1 MSISRHLIHSG
12 FLPKT
17 IRVLPFF
24 GAWLMTVSLLNPPGT
39 TKAGKDKP
47 NIIYIMADDMGY
59 SDLGCYGS
67 EIKTPNLDKLAANG
81 LKLRSFYNN
90 ARCCPTRASLL
101 TGQYPHQVGIGQMVT
116 LANAKYKPG
125 SYQGFL
131 DDKYPTIAEA
141 LKKVGYG
148 TYMSGKWHVGER
160 KEHWPRKRGFDRY
173 YGLISGASSFYEITP
188 QERAKR
194 FFVLNDEEYAI
205 PSNGHY
211 MTDAFTD
218 QAMAFLDEHQ
228 KNRKDD
234 PFFLYLAYTAPHFP
248 LHALEEDIV
257 KYEQIYAKGWD
268 KIRSER
274 FQRMK
279 AIGLIDNRYELTS
292 KPGHIPNW
300 DSVEDKADWIRKMAV
315 YAAMI
320 DRMDQ
325 NIGRLVEQLKQ
336 TGQYDNTVI
345 VFLSDNGAC
354 AETVNTK
361 LLNDPSTKIGE
372 KGSYAIY
379 GEPWAN
385 VSGTPFKKYK
395 HYMHEGGIN
404 TSFIIQ
410 WPSGIKPG
418 KGFHDGYGH
427 VMDLLPTSLE
437 LAGADPLDVP
447 GKSLS
452 HLWTGKKNPERKI
465 FWEHEGNRAVRWGNW
480 KLVQELEDESWALY
494 NLKDDPTE
502 VNDLSAKK
510 PALVVQLQ
518 NDYDVWAAQVGV
530 RKVSKVKDVV
540 ITTLGAKGDGV
551 TNNTRIIQDAIE
563 QVSANGGGRVVIPEG
578 RYLIAPLTLRSD
590 VDIHLQKGAV
600 LLGSPFRKDYGD
612 EFPISLLKGKDL
624 NNVWITG
631 SGIIDG
637 NGRELMKDIFKNLE
651 AGLISDP
658 EWKTKRPTEK
668 NRGHLLWMNNCTNVH
683 VRSVTF
689 KDATS
694 WVLKLQNGRNMEFDS
709 IKVESTAYWNNDG
722 IDLDNCSYVK
732 VMNSSFNTADD
743 AVCLKSESRNGFCD
757 NILVENCIMRS
768 SASAFK
774 MGTASYGGFKNIT
787 VRNITVYDTYRSA
800 IALEAVD
807 GGIIE
812 NVNISGVRAKN
823 TGNAIFIK
831 LGKRNKDAV
840 YSKIS
845 NIRIRDVKVEI
856 PAGKPDKGYELE
868 GPLLKYPASFNIPES
883 GIFSISPHNHSTKET
898 NVVFYPHNVFPSSIT
913 GLPGH
918 AVKNIQLEDIEI
930 IYEGGAQKNR
940 THIPVDSMHIITE
953 AEANYPEF
961 SMFGELPAWGM
972 YLRHVEGISMKNVTL
987 KYKKDDFR
995 VPFVMDDVQ
1004 KVSISNLDI
1013 PTSLQAPVLWMRK
1026 AKEITVDRIRSP
1038 YAITEALKL
1047 MND

>member
-1 MSISRHLIHSG
+1 
-12 FLPKT
+12 
-17 IRVLPFF
+17 
-24 GAWLMTVSLLNPPGT
+24 MTVSLLNPPGT

-47 NIIYIMADDMGY
+47 NIIFIMADDMGY

-90 ARCCPTRASLL
+90 SRCCPTRASLL

-248 LHALEEDIV
+248 LHAFEEDIV
-257 KYEQIYAKGWD
+257 KYEKIYSKGWD

-279 AIGLIDNRYELTS
+279 EIGLIDNRYALTD
-292 KPGHIPNW
+292 KPEHIPSW
-300 DSVEDKADWIRKMAV
+300 ESVGDKADWVRKMAV

-372 KGSYAIY
+372 RGSYTIY

-410 WPSGIKPG
+410 WPGGIKPG

-540 ITTLGAKGDGV
+540 ITTLGAKGDG
-551 TNNTRIIQDAIE
+551 
-563 QVSANGGGRVVIPEG
+563 
-578 RYLIAPLTLRSD
+578 
-590 VDIHLQKGAV
+590 
-600 LLGSPFRKDYGD
+600 
-612 EFPISLLKGKDL
+612 
-624 NNVWITG
+624 IT
-631 SGIIDG
+631 I
-637 NGRELMKDIFKNLE
+637 
-651 AGLISDP
+651 
-658 EWKTKRPTEK
+658 
-668 NRGHLLWMNNCTNVH
+668 
-683 VRSVTF
+683 
-689 KDATS
+689 
-694 WVLKLQNGRNMEFDS
+694 
-709 IKVESTAYWNNDG
+709 
-722 IDLDNCSYVK
+722 
-732 VMNSSFNTADD
+732 
-743 AVCLKSESRNGFCD
+743 
-757 NILVENCIMRS
+757 
-768 SASAFK
+768 
-774 MGTASYGGFKNIT
+774 
-787 VRNITVYDTYRSA
+787 
-800 IALEAVD
+800 
-807 GGIIE
+807 
-812 NVNISGVRAKN
+812 
-823 TGNAIFIK
+823 
-831 LGKRNKDAV
+831 
-840 YSKIS
+840 
-845 NIRIRDVKVEI
+845 
-856 PAGKPDKGYELE
+856 
-868 GPLLKYPASFNIPES
+868 
-883 GIFSISPHNHSTKET
+883 
-898 NVVFYPHNVFPSSIT
+898 FPSSISD
-913 GLPGH
+913 LPDLH
-918 AVKNIQLEDIEI
+918 M
-930 IYEGGAQKNR
+930 
-940 THIPVDSMHIITE
+940 P
-953 AEANYPEF
+953 
-961 SMFGELPAWGM
+961 
-972 YLRHVEGISMKNVTL
+972 
-987 KYKKDDFR
+987 
-995 VPFVMDDVQ
+995 
-1004 KVSISNLDI
+1004 
-1013 PTSLQAPVLWMRK
+1013 
-1026 AKEITVDRIRSP
+1026 
-1038 YAITEALKL
+1038 
-1047 MND
+1047 

>member
-1 MSISRHLIHSG
+1 MPGMCSIFRNRILMLVFKLFSISATGILLTSFIN
-12 FLPKT
+12 PTVKKVKT
-17 IRVLPFF
+17 DR
-24 GAWLMTVSLLNPPGT
+24 
-39 TKAGKDKP
+39 P
-47 NIIYIMADDMGY
+47 NFIYIMADDMGY

-81 LKLRSFYNN
+81 LKLRNFYNN
-90 ARCCPTRASLL
+90 SRCCPTRASLL
-101 TGQYPHQVGIGQMVT
+101 TGRYPHQVGVGHMVT
-116 LANAKYKPG
+116 LANAKYKSGP
-125 SYQGFL
+125 YQGFL
-131 DDKYPTIAEA
+131 DDQYPTIAEE
-141 LKKVGYG
+141 LKRSGYG

-173 YGLISGASSFYEITP
+173 YGLISGSSSFYEITP

-194 FFVLNDEEYAI
+194 FFAMDDEEYAI
-205 PSNGHY
+205 PDTGHY
-211 MTDAFTD
+211 MTDAFTGK
-218 QAMAFLDEHQ
+218 AIEFLQQHNSQ
-228 KNRKDD
+228 RKQD

-248 LHALEEDIV
+248 LHAPEEDV
-257 KYEQIYAKGWD
+257 KKYEKLYTKGWD
-268 KIRSER
+268 EIRKER
-274 FQRMK
+274 YRKMK
-279 AIGLIDNRYELTS
+279 EIGLLDSRYTLTE
-292 KPGHIPNW
+292 KPSVIPDW
-300 DSVEDKADWIRKMAV
+300 SDVKDKAEWVRKMAV

-325 NIGRLVEQLKQ
+325 NIGRLIDFLKQ
-336 TGQYDNTVI
+336 NGQYENTVI

-354 AETVNTK
+354 AETVNSK

-385 VSGTPFKKYK
+385 VSSTPFKKYK

-410 WPSGIKPG
+410 WPAGIKPG
-418 KGFHDGYGH
+418 KGFHEGYGH

-437 LAGADPLDVP
+437 LAGAAPLDVP
-447 GKSLS
+447 GESLS
-452 HLWTGKKNPERKI
+452 HLWTGKKNPDRKI
-465 FWEHEGNRAVRWGNW
+465 FWEHEGNKAVRWKEW

-494 NLKDDPTE
+494 NLNEDPSE
-502 VNDLSAKK
+502 IRDLAAQK
-510 PALVVQLQ
+510 PALAAELSKA
-518 NDYDVWAAQVGV
+518 YDVWASQMGV
-530 RKVSKVKDVV
+530 RKVAKVKDILV
-540 ITTLGAKGDGV
+540 TSLGAKGDGV
-551 TNNTRIIQDAIE
+551 TYNTKFIQDAIE

-578 RYLIAPLTLRSD
+578 RYLTASLTLRSN
-590 VDIHLQKGAV
+590 VDIHLQKGAI
-600 LLGSPFRKDYGD
+600 LIASPLRKDYGD
-612 EFPISLLKGKDL
+612 DFPISLLKGKDL

-631 SGIIDG
+631 AGTIDG

-694 WVLKLQNGRNMEFDS
+694 WVLKLQNSRNMEFDS
-709 IKVESTAYWNNDG
+709 IKVESMAYWNNDG

-732 VMNSSFNTADD
+732 VTNSHFNTADD
-743 AVCLKSESRNGFCD
+743 AVCLKSESRNGICD
-757 NILVENCIMRS
+757 NILVENCVMRS

-774 MGTASYGGFKNIT
+774 MGTASYGGFKNIK

-807 GGIIE
+807 GGVIDNID
-812 NVNISGVRAKN
+812 ISGVRAKN

-831 LGKRNKDAV
+831 LGKRNEDEV
-840 YSKIS
+840 YSSIS
-845 NIRIRDVKVEI
+845 NIRIRDVKVEV
-856 PAGKPDKGYELE
+856 PSGKADKGYEME
-868 GPLLKYPASFNIPES
+868 GPLLKYPPGFKVPAS
-883 GIFSISPHNHSTKET
+883 GVFSISPSNHSTKET
-898 NVVFYPHNVFPSSIT
+898 DVVLYPHNVFPSSIT

-918 AVKNIQLEDIEI
+918 VVKNIQLEDIEI
-930 IYEGGAQKNR
+930 IYEGGAQRLR
-940 THIPVDSMHIITE
+940 TVIPPDSMRIITE
-953 AEANYPEF
+953 AAARYPEF

-972 YLRHVEGISMKNVTL
+972 YLRHVDGIIMKNVIL

-995 VPFVMDDVQ
+995 IPLIMDDVQ
-1004 KVSISNLDI
+1004 KISISNLHV
-1013 PTSLQAPVLWMRK
+1013 PTVMQAPVLWMRK
-1026 AKEITVDRIRSP
+1026 TSAITIDRISSPFPLTEAIKTVD
-1038 YAITEALKL
+1038 Y
-1047 MND
+1047 